1 MLLLEHLIG
10 YRERQAEVAHGK
22 ITVPSEAE
30 AFEKWRPKMQAE
42 ALNPASVLAVTGKKT
57 IKVVIASLDANP

>member
-1 MLLLEHLIG
+1 MRLLEHLIG

-30 AFEKWRPKMQAE
+30 AFEKWRPRMQAG
-42 ALNPASVLAVTGKKT
+42 P
-57 IKVVIASLDANP
+57 